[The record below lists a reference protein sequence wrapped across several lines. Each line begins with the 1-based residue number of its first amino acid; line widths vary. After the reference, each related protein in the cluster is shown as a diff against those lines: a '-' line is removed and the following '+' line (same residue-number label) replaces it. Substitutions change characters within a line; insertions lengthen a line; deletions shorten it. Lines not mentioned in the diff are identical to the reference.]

1 MKHCVATAAVC
12 LTVGLAGCDE
22 SGGTVPGT
30 AAGKTVA
37 EASRAPVTPAAT
49 PLSGEAI
56 PGAPGFV
63 ALYPGAE
70 VVAAESG
77 SPARQ
82 LVFTTDAPPDTVID
96 FYRQRAE
103 SSGLYPTAAMNQGPA
118 RAYGA
123 SDRAESG
130 ASLQVVASPTEDGL
144 TSVQL
149 NWNAAS

>member
-22 SGGTVPGT
+22 SGGTVPEA
-30 AAGKTVA
+30 AAGQTVA
-37 EASRAPVTPAAT
+37 EASQAPVPT
-49 PLSGEAI
+49 PLSGDAI
-56 PGAPGFV
+56 PGAPSFV

-70 VVAAESG
+70 VIVAENG
-77 SPARQ
+77 GPARQ
-82 LVFTTDAPPDTVID
+82 LVFTTEAPPDTVID

-103 SSGLYPTAAMNQGPA
+103 SSGLYPTAAMNQGLA

-130 ASLQVVASPTEDGL
+130 ASLQVVASPTESGL
-144 TSVQL
+144 TTVQL
-149 NWNAAS
+149 NWNVAS

>member
-30 AAGKTVA
+30 AAGQTVV
-37 EASRAPVTPAAT
+37 SRAPVSPAAT

>member
-30 AAGKTVA
+30 AAGQTVA
-37 EASRAPVTPAAT
+37 EASRAPITPAAT